1 MMQALVQSPFSGNKQ
16 RQFPTSQMINLDIV
30 GSDTYGRFPKIS
42 ASKTLNMM
50 ISDDSLVCLPGY
62 EKKTNISGSGEAR
75 QLYSSN
81 NYNHMIAVIDN
92 GVYTI
97 TKTFG
102 VARVGLLETSTGDVF
117 IAENLASEIAIS
129 DGKRIYIFN
138 YLHNTFETPEIDFL
152 PGYMAFQDS
161 YFISV
166 DLNSN
171 SWRLSDNNNGNLW
184 PADASHVGKLQTK
197 STYAVAAIPVD
208 RQLFVMGKT
217 VTEPWQDT
225 GAQLFP
231 YQRSNYYSIDYGC
244 LATATIATGYGFLAW
259 LGSNEKSGISIMVST
274 GAQPTR
280 ISTDGIDYE
289 LNRIQSPTKAFGFLF
304 QLEGHVFYQLT
315 FTDDNKTYLYDF
327 MTKKFFTLTDHNQDH
342 HIAKR
347 IAYFNGKYYF
357 VSFTDAAL
365 YEMDSSLTTYD
376 GKEIP
381 RIRVLSNLRLP
392 NSDRFVVNNITLTEE
407 AGVSS
412 NLQFVDLSKS
422 RDGGYSYGNTVRQ
435 RMNRLGNRPN
445 IFQYFNC
452 GQANDAVFQF
462 RFWGEGRF
470 CITSAIAE
478 VYV

>member
-1 MMQALVQSPFSGNKQ
+1 MMQPLIQSPFSGNKQ
-16 RQFPTSQMINLDIV
+16 LQFSTSQMIPLDIV
-30 GSDTYGRFPKIS
+30 GSNTYGRFPKIS
-42 ASKTLNMM
+42 PAKTLNMM
-50 ISDDSLVCLPGY
+50 ISDEALVCTPGY
-62 EKKTNISGSGEAR
+62 EKKTNIAESGEAR
-75 QLYSSN
+75 QLYQSN
-81 NYNHMIAVIDN
+81 NYNHLIAVINN

-97 TKTFG
+97 TKSYG
-102 VARVGLLETSTGDVF
+102 VARVGTLETSSGDVF

-138 YLHNTFETPEIDFL
+138 YANNTFETPTIDFL

-166 DLNSN
+166 DTNSN
-171 SWRLSDNNNGNLW
+171 RWRLSDNNNGMSW
-184 PADASHVGKLQTK
+184 PADGPHVGLLQTK
-197 STYAVAAIPVD
+197 PTYAVAAVPVD

-244 LATATIATGYGFLAW
+244 LAPATIATGYGFLAW

-274 GAQPTR
+274 GAQPQR
-280 ISTDGIDYE
+280 LSTDGIDYE
-289 LNRIQSPTKAFGFLF
+289 LNRIKHPTKAFGFLF

-315 FTDDNKTYLYDF
+315 FTEDNKTYLYDF
-327 MTKKFFTLTDHNQDH
+327 TTQKFFTLTDHNQNH

-357 VSFTDAAL
+357 VSFIDAGL
-365 YEMDSSLTTYD
+365 YEMDSSYTTYD

-381 RIRVLSNLRLP
+381 RIRVLSNLRIP
-392 NSDRFVVNNITLTEE
+392 NCDRFIVSNITLTQEE
-407 AGVSS
+407 GVSS
-412 NLQFVDLSKS
+412 NLQYVDLSKS
-422 RDGGYSYGNTVRQ
+422 RDGGYSFGNTVRQ
-435 RMNRLGNRPN
+435 RMNHLGNRPN
-445 IFQYFNC
+445 LFQYFNC

-462 RFWGEGRF
+462 RFWGDGRF